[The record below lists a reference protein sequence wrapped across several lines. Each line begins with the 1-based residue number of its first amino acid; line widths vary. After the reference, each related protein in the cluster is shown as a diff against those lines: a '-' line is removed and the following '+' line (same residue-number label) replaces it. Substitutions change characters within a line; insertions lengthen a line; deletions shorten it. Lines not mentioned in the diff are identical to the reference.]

1 LRSNAL
7 LLHCHR
13 MKCAPDGTEP
23 QPGER
28 HTWRQM
34 RARRVL
40 IVDDSRSSRVLL
52 RDALNGLDCSV
63 VCEAAE
69 AQEGLDL
76 TRSIQP
82 DLIFM
87 AVGLP
92 GADGIT
98 AARQIMEEV
107 PTPIVILTSHRD
119 SQTIRRATEAGVM
132 AYLIKPVREEVLRPA
147 IELAIGR
154 FREFITLRKENA
166 NLKRALEE
174 RKVIERAKGI
184 LMEREGLAEGEAFTR
199 IRKASMKSRRPMAE
213 IARALLT
220 AEEVSRGTTND
231 LRR

>member
-1 LRSNAL
+1 
-7 LLHCHR
+7 
-13 MKCAPDGTEP
+13 M
-23 QPGER
+23 
-28 HTWRQM
+28 
-34 RARRVL
+34 
-40 IVDDSRSSRVLL
+40 
-52 RDALNGLDCSV
+52 
-63 VCEAAE
+63 
-69 AQEGLDL
+69 DL

-98 AARQIMEEV
+98 AARQIMEEM

-184 LMEREGLAEGEAFTR
+184 LMEREGLPEGEAFTR
-199 IRKASMKSRRPMAE
+199 IRKASMKSRRPMVE

-220 AEEVSRGTTND
+220 AEEVSRGTTD
-231 LRR
+231 EPGRGRAS